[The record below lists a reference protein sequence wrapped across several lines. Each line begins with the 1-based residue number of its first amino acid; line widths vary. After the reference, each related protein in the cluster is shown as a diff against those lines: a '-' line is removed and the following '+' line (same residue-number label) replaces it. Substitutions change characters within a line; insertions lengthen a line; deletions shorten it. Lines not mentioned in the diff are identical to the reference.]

1 MFGTVCDW
9 EHLSGWMPQCKWC
22 VCKTAI
28 RTEIDLN
35 AISLYMYWINANN
48 FYTVLLWLYSV
59 SMFYLQPFLFFS
71 LFTHKGL
78 WRKQIKSSTSMQRSW
93 RQWWVSCLGLETR
106 NHNSWNIIISSRTNT
121 ILKITVNKC
130 GLESERE
137 RCRLYSKE
145 NLLQR
150 ERCFCFCTI
159 FPFKGESFGAMPKQL
174 ESVVN

>member
-1 MFGTVCDW
+1 MFATVCDW

-28 RTEIDLN
+28 RTEIDWNFSVHVWDSYKQL
-35 AISLYMYWINANN
+35 LYCIIMA
-48 FYTVLLWLYSV
+48 LLS
-59 SMFYLQPFLFFS
+59 FNDFLQPLLFFS

-93 RQWWVSCLGLETR
+93 RQRRVSCLGLETR

-159 FPFKGESFGAMPKQL
+159 FPFKWESFGAMPKQL